1 MTATGTADTADS
13 AADVVWDL
21 ADLLDGRTVDELL
34 DEALARAEAL
44 GGYRGRVA
52 LLDAAEL
59 TGVMDEMAAI
69 SDLAGR
75 AGSFANLQ
83 FAADTSVSAHGALL
97 QKVEERGTEL
107 QTLLLFFELEWAEV
121 DDRRAAALLADSR
134 LGQYRHHLD
143 AARRYRPHLL
153 TEPEEKV
160 LAEKAVTGRK
170 AWARLFDE
178 LTSAI
183 TVELDG
189 EEVPLDGALA
199 RLDTTD
205 RDERRRI
212 AEAVT
217 RGLAPGLRT
226 RAYLYNTLLGDKATD
241 DRLRHYSHWLASW
254 NLAQEASD
262 ASVDALVAA
271 VRNRYDIAQRWYAL
285 KAQLLGVPQL
295 ADYDRNAPVTEST
308 ERFSW
313 DEARQIVEDGYRSFS
328 GELADLVRGFFDNH
342 WIDAPVRP
350 GKAPGAFCD
359 YTVPSVHPYVLVNFT
374 ARRDDVLTLAHEL
387 GHGVHGA
394 LAARQGIF
402 HQQTPLTLAETASV
416 FGETVIFGR
425 LLSRVEDPQSRLG
438 LLADNLDGAVATV
451 FRQTAM
457 NRFEDLVH
465 TARREDGE
473 LDIDRFGQAWAESQ
487 AEMLGDAVEITDG
500 YKTWWSYIPHFI
512 HTPGYVYAYAYGQLL
527 ALSVYRRYEERGP
540 DFVPKYVELLSTG
553 ASLWPEELAR
563 IVDCDLTDPGF
574 WDGGLDIIEHRL
586 VEAEAAARQAGRI

>member
-1 MTATGTADTADS
+1 MAATDTAT
-13 AADVVWDL
+13 DVVWKL
-21 ADLLDGRTVDELL
+21 NDLLDGHTVDQLL
-34 DEALARAEAL
+34 DEAMARAEGL
-44 GGYRGRVA
+44 TLYHGRIGE
-52 LLDAAEL
+52 LDAGEL
-59 TGVMDEMAAI
+59 ASFMADEAAI
-69 SDLAGR
+69 GELVGR
-75 AGSFANLQ
+75 AGSYANLQ
-83 FAADTSVSAHGALL
+83 FAADTSVPAHGALL
-97 QKVEERGTEL
+97 QLVEERSTAL
-107 QTLLLFFELEWAEV
+107 HTKLLFFELEWAAV
-121 DDRRAAALLADSR
+121 DDERAAQLLADER
-134 LGQYRHHLD
+134 LRPYHHHLE

-153 TEPEEKV
+153 TEPEEKI
-160 LAEKAVTGRK
+160 LAEKALSGRK
-170 AWARLFDE
+170 AWGRLFDE

-183 TVELDG
+183 CVNLDG
-189 EEVPLDGALA
+189 DTVPLDAALA
-199 RLDTTD
+199 RLDTID

-217 RGLAPGLRT
+217 EALAPGLRT
-226 RAYLYNTLLGDKATD
+226 RTYLYNTLLADKATD
-241 DRLRHYSHWLASW
+241 DRLRRYPHWLASW

-262 ASVDALVAA
+262 ASVEALVAA
-271 VRNRYDIAQRWYAL
+271 VRARYDIPQRWYAL
-285 KAQLLGVPQL
+285 KARLMGIDRL
-295 ADYDRNAPVTEST
+295 ADYDRNAPVTESD

-313 DEARQIVEDGYRSFS
+313 EEARQIVEDGYRSFS
-328 GELADLVRGFFDNH
+328 DELAHVVHRFFEES
-342 WIDAPVRP
+342 WIDAPVRS

-416 FGETVIFGR
+416 FGETVVFGR
-425 LLSRVEDPQSRLG
+425 LLSRVENPESRLG

-465 TARREDGE
+465 TARRAEGE
-473 LDIDRFGQAWAESQ
+473 LDIERFGQAWAESQ
-487 AEMLGDAVEITDG
+487 GEMLGDAVEITDG
-500 YKTWWSYIPHFI
+500 YRTWWSYIPHFI

-540 DFVPKYVELLSTG
+540 DFVPKYVRLLSAG
-553 ASLWPEELAR
+553 SSMWPEELAR

-586 VEAEAAARQAGRI
+586 VEAEEAARRAGRV

>member
-1 MTATGTADTADS
+1 MSATDTAET
-13 AADVVWDL
+13 AAAVVWDL

-34 DEALARAEAL
+34 DEAVARAEGL
-44 GGYRGRVA
+44 SGYRGRVA
-52 LLDAAEL
+52 ELDAAEL
-59 TGVMDEMAAI
+59 AAVMAEMASI
-69 SDLAGR
+69 SELAGR

-83 FAADTSVSAHGALL
+83 FAADTSVAAHGALL

-121 DDRRAAALLADSR
+121 DDEHAAAVLADER
-134 LGQYRHHLD
+134 LRPYGHHLE

-153 TEPEEKV
+153 TEPEEKM

-183 TVELDG
+183 TVDLDG
-189 EEVPLDGALA
+189 EPVPLDGALA
-199 RLDTTD
+199 RLDTPD

-217 RGLAPGLRT
+217 LGLAPGLRT

-262 ASVDALVAA
+262 ASVEALVAA
-271 VRNRYDIAQRWYAL
+271 VRNRYGIAQRWYAL
-285 KAQLLGVPQL
+285 KAQLMGIPRL
-295 ADYDRNAPVTEST
+295 ADYDRNAPITESS
-308 ERFSW
+308 ERYSW
-313 DEARQIVEDGYRSFS
+313 QEARQIVEDGYRSFS
-328 GELADLVRGFFDNH
+328 SELADLVHGFFENH

-359 YTVPSVHPYVLVNFT
+359 YTVPSVHPYVLLNFT

-425 LLSRVEDPQSRLG
+425 LLSRVDDANERLG
-438 LLADNLDGAVATV
+438 LLADNLDGAIATV

-457 NRFEDLVH
+457 NHFEHLVH
-465 TARREDGE
+465 TARRDEGE

-487 AEMLGDAVEITDG
+487 AEMLGDAVEITEG

-540 DFVPKYVELLSTG
+540 DFVPRYLELLSAG
-553 ASLWPEELAR
+553 ASMWPEELAR
-563 IVDCDLTDPGF
+563 IVDCDLADPGF

-586 VEAEAAARQAGRI
+586 VEAEEAARQAGRI

>member
-1 MTATGTADTADS
+1 MAAPETATES
-13 AADVVWDL
+13 ATDVVWDL
-21 ADLLDGRTVDELL
+21 ADLLGGRTVDALL
-34 DEALARAEAL
+34 DEAVARAEGVASC
-44 GGYRGRVA
+44 RGRVA
-52 LLDAAEL
+52 DLDAGEL
-59 TGVMDEMAAI
+59 SGVMAEMAAI
-69 SDLAGR
+69 SELAGR

-83 FAADTSVSAHGALL
+83 FAADTSLPAHGALL
-97 QKVEERGTEL
+97 QKVEERSTEL
-107 QTLLLFFELEWAEV
+107 ETLLLFFELEWAEM
-121 DDRRAAALLADSR
+121 DDERVAGVLADGR
-134 LGQYRHHLD
+134 LGPYRHHLE

-153 TEPEEKV
+153 SEPEEKV

-189 EEVPLDGALA
+189 ETLPLDSALA

-212 AEAVT
+212 AGAVT
-217 RGLAPGLRT
+217 SGLAPGLRT

-241 DRLRHYSHWLASW
+241 DRLRHYPHWLASW

-262 ASVDALVAA
+262 ASVEALVSA
-271 VRNRYDIAQRWYAL
+271 VRDRYGIAQRWYAL
-285 KAQLLGVPQL
+285 KARLMGIPRL
-295 ADYDRNAPVTEST
+295 ADYDRNAPVTESN

-313 DEARQIVEDGYRSFS
+313 EEARQIVEDGYRSFS
-328 GELADLVRGFFDNH
+328 TELADLVHRFFENR

-387 GHGVHGA
+387 GHGVHGT

-425 LLSRVEDPQSRLG
+425 LLSSVDDANTRLG

-457 NRFEDLVH
+457 NQFEHLVH
-465 TARREDGE
+465 VARREEGE
-473 LDIDRFGQAWAESQ
+473 LDIDRFGRAWAESQ
-487 AEMLGDAVEITDG
+487 AEMLGDAVEITEG
-500 YKTWWSYIPHFI
+500 YRTWWSYIPHFI

-540 DFVPKYVELLSTG
+540 DFVPKYVELLSMG
-553 ASLWPEELAR
+553 ASMWPEELAR
-563 IVDCDLTDPGF
+563 IVDCDLADPGF

-586 VEAEAAARQAGRI
+586 VEAEEAARQAGRI